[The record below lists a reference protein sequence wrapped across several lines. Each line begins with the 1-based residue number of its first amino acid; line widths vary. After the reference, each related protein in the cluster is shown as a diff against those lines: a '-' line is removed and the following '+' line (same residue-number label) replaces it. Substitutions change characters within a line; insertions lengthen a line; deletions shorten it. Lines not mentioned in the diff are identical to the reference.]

1 MQPEDTSTTDATNLG
16 EPAGYTDD
24 THVMRFLLHNIKG
37 LSPVSG
43 GELEMELVP
52 EDVADSEGTVA

>member
-1 MQPEDTSTTDATNLG
+1 MQPEDINTTDAIDA
-16 EPAGYTDD
+16 EKPAGYVDD

-43 GELEMELVP
+43 GEMEMELIP
-52 EDVADSEGTVA
+52 EDVAASESTVE